1 MHQSA
6 AQRVKAYMRIAAC
19 AAMMLWQA
27 AASMAQDEDRSLIM
41 HLQALAMASTDAAR
55 DSIDPL
61 INVDLRTILERADG
75 LTRSMDDLPI
85 SRVDAPDGTFRLIT
99 WNIPRED
106 GSYFYRGFL
115 LAKQGRTHVLHELK
129 DMTPSIAS
137 PELAEL
143 GPDRWYGAL
152 YYQVIPVKKG
162 GKTWYTLLGWKGH
175 SRIETRKVID
185 VLSFRGG
192 KPRFGAPAFTPNT
205 ADAPKS
211 RVKQQ
216 RVIHGFFF
224 QAKML
229 LQYDQEQLRIV
240 LDHLSPLRADMA
252 GQNVFMGP
260 DLSYDA
266 YVWDKG
272 QWQYQRDID
281 ARDMRNNGRPFN
293 PPPREPRP

>member
-1 MHQSA
+1 
-6 AQRVKAYMRIAAC
+6 MRILVC
-19 AAMMLWQA
+19 VVLILFGHGF
-27 AASMAQDEDRSLIM
+27 SSAQDEDRSLTA

-61 INVDLRTILERADG
+61 INADLRTILEREDG
-75 LTRSMDDLPI
+75 LIRSMDDLPI

-99 WNIPRED
+99 WNVPRED
-106 GSYFYRGFL
+106 GSHIYHGFL
-115 LAKQGRTHVLHELK
+115 LAKQGRTRVLHELK
-129 DMTPSIAS
+129 DMTASITT

-162 GKTWYTLLGWKGH
+162 GKTWYTLLGWKGY
-175 SRIETRKVID
+175 SKVETRKVID

-205 ADAPKS
+205 TDAPKS

-229 LQYDQEQLRIV
+229 LQYDQEHQRIV

-252 GQNVFMGP
+252 GQNVFTGP

-266 YVWDKG
+266 YVWENG

-293 PPPREPRP
+293 APPREP